1 MPVQYADAVSIAFIA
16 SNAIFP
22 HKEPPMEPHLESAH
36 ETRTRN
42 VLVDSGTEPKLIE
55 PVDPTDDEQL
65 TTHLLTMLSVATG
78 MVGVCAT
85 AIGLIGILKSMNR
98 LEMIVDDLFA
108 IGSMLFIG
116 VVALSF
122 LGLRSRVFKTWP
134 KLMVTLDIIFFL
146 GLMAVV
152 IATLLLTWV
161 VI

>member
-1 MPVQYADAVSIAFIA
+1 
-16 SNAIFP
+16 
-22 HKEPPMEPHLESAH
+22 MEPGDL
-36 ETRTRN
+36 
-42 VLVDSGTEPKLIE
+42 
-55 PVDPTDDEQL
+55 DPNKSDLKNASDDEQL

-85 AIGLIGILKSMNR
+85 AIGLIGILKSMNE

-122 LGLRSRVFKTWP
+122 LGLRTRVFKAWP
-134 KLMVTLDIIFFL
+134 KLMLTLDITFFL

>member
-1 MPVQYADAVSIAFIA
+1 MAFIA
-16 SNAIFP
+16 SNAIIIP
-22 HKEPPMEPHLESAH
+22 HKELPMEPHLEPARGTH
-36 ETRTRN
+36 TRN
-42 VLVDSGTEPKLIE
+42 LHVEPSNAESGHVGPMNSSN
-55 PVDPTDDEQL
+55 DEQL

-85 AIGLIGILKSMNR
+85 AIGLIGILKSMNK

-116 VVALSF
+116 VAALSF
-122 LGLRSRVFKTWP
+122 LGLRTRMFKTWP
-134 KLMVTLDIIFFL
+134 KLMLTLDIIFFL

-152 IATLLLTWV
+152 VATLLLTWV

>member
-1 MPVQYADAVSIAFIA
+1 
-16 SNAIFP
+16 
-22 HKEPPMEPHLESAH
+22 MEPHLESAH

-42 VLVDSGTEPKLIE
+42 VHVDPGNSEPKRIQPDNSSQLINSS
-55 PVDPTDDEQL
+55 DDEQL

-98 LEMIVDDLFA
+98 LEMLVDDLFA

-122 LGLRSRVFKTWP
+122 LGLRTRVFKTWP
-134 KLMVTLDIIFFL
+134 GLMLTLDITFFL

>member
-1 MPVQYADAVSIAFIA
+1 MASIA
-16 SNAIFP
+16 SNAIIIP
-22 HKEPPMEPHLESAH
+22 HKDPPMEPHLEPAS
-36 ETRTRN
+36 ETRTRKLR
-42 VLVDSGTEPKLIE
+42 VEPSDTESRHIE
-55 PVDPTDDEQL
+55 PISSSNDEQL

-85 AIGLIGILKSMNR
+85 AIGLIGILKSMNE

-122 LGLRSRVFKTWP
+122 LGLRTRMFKAWP